1 MRRSRM
7 LSVITIGIVVLL
19 ASGRL
24 ADYIM
29 DSFPLKEIVID
40 EGKEDTGL
48 TMRNH
53 KKPGKKEEMKEQKV
67 NTTSQEGNNEKKGVK
82 FEGHAEREP
91 GMLTEEELE
100 EEAIRDE
107 ATATSLTPYPSPEI
121 TEKTLA
127 PDTADA
133 ATPTTHTVSLTEE
146 DYSELDIFWECVSPP
161 LSSPFGHS
169 PNIISADA

>member
-1 MRRSRM
+1 MRRSRI
-7 LSVITIGIVVLL
+7 LSVITIGIVVYL

-24 ADYIM
+24 ADCIM
-29 DSFPLKEIVID
+29 DSFPLKEIGID
-40 EGKEDTGL
+40 EDMEDTGL

-67 NTTSQEGNNEKKGVK
+67 NTPSQKGNNEKKGVK
-82 FEGHAEREP
+82 FENDAEREP

-107 ATATSLTPYPSPEI
+107 ATTTSLTPYPSPEI

-127 PDTADA
+127 LETADA
-133 ATPTTHTVSLTEE
+133 ATPTTNTVSLTEE

-161 LSSPFGHS
+161 VLSFWSLT
-169 PNIISADA
+169 